1 MFFFSAASFFSF
13 FMLLPQVLGL
23 FGNPKIVAAQVDLP
37 QLFFHGVPQLFFW
50 LKTFLRKLNL
60 FTSANI
66 VLWAISG
73 KSKSNASIWTSR
85 DVRLS
90 Y

>member
-37 QLFFHGVPQLFFW
+37 QLFFMECRNFF
-50 LKTFLRKLNL
+50 F
-60 FTSANI
+60 
-66 VLWAISG
+66 G
-73 KSKSNASIWTSR
+73 
-85 DVRLS
+85 
-90 Y
+90 